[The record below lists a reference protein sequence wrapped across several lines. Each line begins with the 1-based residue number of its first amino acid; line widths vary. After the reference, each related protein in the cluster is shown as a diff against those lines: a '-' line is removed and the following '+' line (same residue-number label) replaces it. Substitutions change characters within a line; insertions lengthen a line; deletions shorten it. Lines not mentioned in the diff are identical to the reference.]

1 MLFGLTQTLINH
13 RKWEVFK
20 RANTSK
26 QIFTNKKQTKR
37 LKTMHRLNSKKNALE
52 NDELEFDQKT
62 AVEKKGF
69 SLNFILGFFVFL
81 YKTAIKP

>member
-1 MLFGLTQTLINH
+1 
-13 RKWEVFK
+13 
-20 RANTSK
+20 
-26 QIFTNKKQTKR
+26 
-37 LKTMHRLNSKKNALE
+37 MHRLNSKNNALE
-52 NDELEFDQKT
+52 NDELEFDQNT